1 MAEGQRRQKATLT
14 GGASTLETG
23 EEYNREFQT
32 EEQKVILW
40 HSDNC
45 NLRPASSKPAFR
57 LIGLFANVDDAR
69 AHGQRILRADPGCPC
84 AMRIGATH
92 AWYSIPSEMFTDI
105 TPHLEK
111 VNRNLQLHQ
120 EVLKEST
127 DEFIR
132 HKAELT
138 AGRKPVSPSHIRDA
152 LNGSETNV
160 GDGSDADG
168 DVGANDDGGVSESK
182 SSGGSS
188 SDSNSGETSTG
199 TAIANDDGG
208 VSESKSSSSEEP
220 VSEYSPSRLMRLL
233 MASKEQQQEP
243 DQEWVSTEI
252 AGGNHIAVP
261 PLCREAEVRNQKY
274 AVVSVMVDYEAIQND
289 TPLEPSVCVWGAFD
303 SEAEAILYSK
313 CIVAKQLKDHDIA
326 VITMYEW
333 CYPPLL
339 SSDKIQQLYRNEELN
354 HIMKHARTSRTS
366 VAAFERECTENQL
379 EIPCMEIEPDLENP
393 APRLF
398 STTSDTVFTPF

>member
-1 MAEGQRRQKATLT
+1 M
-14 GGASTLETG
+14 
-23 EEYNREFQT
+23 F
-32 EEQKVILW
+32 LW
-40 HSDNC
+40 HSANC

-57 LIGLFANVDDAR
+57 LIGLFANVEDAR

-152 LNGSETNV
+152 LNGSETNGENAIG
-160 GDGSDADG
+160 GDNAIGGENAI
-168 DVGANDDGGVSESK
+168 DDGVSESK
-182 SSGGSS
+182 SSSS
-188 SDSNSGETSTG
+188 SNPDLSPT
-199 TAIANDDGG
+199 NDDGG
-208 VSESKSSSSEEP
+208 VSESKSSSSLSPSSEP
-220 VSEYSPSRLMRLL
+220 EPEPQPQVEQDKSPSRLMRLL
-233 MASKEQQQEP
+233 LASKEHQEEP

-252 AGGNHIAVP
+252 AGGTHIAVP

-274 AVVSVMVDYEAIQND
+274 AVVSVMLDYEAIQND

-313 CIVAKQLKDHDIA
+313 CIVARQLKDHDIA

-333 CYPPLL
+333 CYPHLL

-354 HIMKHARTSRTS
+354 HIMKHARTSRTT
-366 VAAFERECTENQL
+366 VAAFEQECKENQL

-398 STTSDTVFTPF
+398 STSADSIFTTF